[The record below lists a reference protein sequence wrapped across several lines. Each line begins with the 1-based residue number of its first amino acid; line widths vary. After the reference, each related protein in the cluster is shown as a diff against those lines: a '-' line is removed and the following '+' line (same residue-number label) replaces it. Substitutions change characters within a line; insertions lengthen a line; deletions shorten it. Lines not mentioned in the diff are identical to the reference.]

1 MTTGHGVLTECV
13 TAKKL
18 PLSAPQTSRA
28 GAGRTTAGQRTGV
41 DLNKQPTGAQSEAC
55 NC

>member
-1 MTTGHGVLTECV
+1 M

-18 PLSAPQTSRA
+18 PKNTPAAGRA
-28 GAGRTTAGQRTGV
+28 GAGRPGTIARTGV
-41 DLNKQPTGAQSEAC
+41 DLNKQANAQGGQNEPC